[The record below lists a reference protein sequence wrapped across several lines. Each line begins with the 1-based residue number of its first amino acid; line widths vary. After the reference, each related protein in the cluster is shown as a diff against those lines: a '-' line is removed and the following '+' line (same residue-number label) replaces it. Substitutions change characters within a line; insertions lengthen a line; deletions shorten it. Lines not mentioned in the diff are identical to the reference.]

1 MPLSRGESISGR
13 LGFSLRPSR
22 VFVEP
27 ESEFKM
33 GIPVSQLP
41 GRFGRLAGVFSLYL
55 TISVLCLGIRILP
68 HPTLNCV
75 GVSASA
81 STDWSPFIWAMVW
94 WPYAIAHR
102 LNPFITQALWAPVGF
117 DLAWGTFVP
126 GLSLLAFPIT
136 HYFGPV
142 AAYNFLS
149 LLAPAVDAFAAFLV
163 CRLACTRLWP
173 ALTGGYIFG
182 FSPYV
187 VGHFLAGH
195 LVLTFVPWAPLAVY
209 VSVLY
214 VKELLRPGIFLTLL
228 TVIGVAQFLTSTE
241 IFATTTVMAFL
252 LLVLVLLLAPEHL
265 RATFVRLA
273 GYIFVACVFVGILMG
288 PYIYYVL
295 VRPESFAYI
304 GKLYF
309 LYVSSIRG
317 LFVPCPNLFLS
328 HHEWTAIAHHSF
340 GVLAGHGNFFETSF
354 YLGPLLVLPLIA
366 VTRGFWHAW
375 IGKLLLCTIAL
386 FWILSLGPYLPVPGF
401 FLPLPWWIF
410 WKLPLIQKALP
421 GRLCMYAY
429 LSFGIFA
436 ARLIDEIQL
445 QWLSVATA
453 VLAVL
458 VLLPDVPYTD
468 AAISAVNTPAF
479 FLNGD
484 YKNALSRDDI
494 VLMLP
499 FCLHGNSMIWQAES
513 GMYFRMAAAWTGPLP
528 EKFADEHAY
537 ELFGKDGLTPLSTER
552 VRSFIS
558 KFKVTDVIIPQ
569 NEQPAEL
576 TRILGREPAAID
588 GVFFYRLR

>member
-1 MPLSRGESISGR
+1 
-13 LGFSLRPSR
+13 
-22 VFVEP
+22 
-27 ESEFKM
+27 M
-33 GIPVSQLP
+33 GIPVNHLRD
-41 GRFGRLAGVFSLYL
+41 GVGRLTVVFLLYV

-68 HPTLNCV
+68 HPILNCV
-75 GVSASA
+75 GVSSSV
-81 STDWSPFIWAMVW
+81 STDWSVFIWAMVW
-94 WPYAIAHR
+94 WPHAIAHG
-102 LNPFITQALWAPVGF
+102 LNLFITQALWAPLGF
-117 DLAWGTFVP
+117 NLAWGTFVP

-163 CRLACTRLWP
+163 CRLACTRQWP
-173 ALTGGYIFG
+173 ALAGGYIFG

-214 VKELLRPGIFLTLL
+214 VNGLLRPVMFVTLL
-228 TVIGVAQFLTSTE
+228 TAIGVAQFLTSTE

-252 LLVLVLLLAPEHL
+252 LLVLVLLIAPKHL
-265 RATFVRLA
+265 RATLMRLA
-273 GYIFVACVFVGILMG
+273 GYTFVACVFIGILMG

-295 VRPESFAYI
+295 VRPEFFAPI
-304 GKLYF
+304 NRARMFYF
-309 LYVSSIRG
+309 SDVSNI
-317 LFVPCPNLFLS
+317 LALLVPCPNLFLS
-328 HHEWTAIAHHSF
+328 HHEWTAITHHCF
-340 GVLAGHGNFFETSF
+340 GVLTGHGNFFETSF

-366 VTRGFWHAW
+366 LVRGFWRAW
-375 IGKLLLCTIAL
+375 IARLLLCTIAL
-386 FWILSLGPYLPVPGF
+386 FWILSLGPYFPVPELR
-401 FLPLPWWIF
+401 LPLPWWIF

-429 LSFGIFA
+429 LAFAIFA
-436 ARLIDEIQL
+436 AGLIDQL
-445 QWLSVATA
+445 RPQWFSAASA

-468 AAISAVNTPAF
+468 AAISTVNTPAF

-484 YKNALSRDDI
+484 YKNTLGRNDI

-513 GMYFRMAAAWTGPLP
+513 DMFFRMAAAWTGPLP
-528 EKFADEHAY
+528 EEFANERAY
-537 ELFGKDGLTPLSTER
+537 ALFGEDGLTPIGTEE

-558 KFKVTDVIIPQ
+558 RYHVNDVIIAQ
-569 NEQPAEL
+569 GQQLTTL
-576 TRILGREPAAID
+576 TRILDRKPETID
-588 GVFFYRLR
+588 GVFVYRLR